1 MKIEGHICLY
11 SYCLCFIY
19 YNEHRTSCIVTRRN
33 IVFERSL
40 FMLILFPKAFV
51 WQKQSSLEEKASY
64 VYYRLVRNFTE
75 LRTKR
80 PCYVPTGRKVTYQ
93 PILRYVPNTEIINFI
108 QLIVQVGTP
117 YIYQTNR
124 WCVYYSKLVCFWCHP
139 ITIRR
144 LFTYYTEN
152 KKSQI

>member
-1 MKIEGHICLY
+1 
-11 SYCLCFIY
+11 
-19 YNEHRTSCIVTRRN
+19 
-33 IVFERSL
+33 
-40 FMLILFPKAFV
+40 MLILFPKAFV

-108 QLIVQVGTP
+108 QLIVRVGTP

-152 KKSQI
+152 KKKPNLAMLRTKRWHLSQKHDIPISKYWAAPQYWWINI